1 MPKTIKF
8 IKKKPTIYYQVTTC
22 QIIDDQ
28 ETIEYLEWFGTD
40 EKEAYEEFNF
50 YKKAELK
57 EELYP
62 SEDRL
67 VYLNEAEGKD
77 VDCNGQDF
85 YEWEC
90 VECFSTKE
98 YIQKIKVDCALP
110 V

>member
-1 MPKTIKF
+1 M
-8 IKKKPTIYYQVTTC
+8 YYQVTTL

-28 ETIEYLEWFGTD
+28 ETEEYLEWFGTD

-50 YKKAELK
+50 YKKAEIK
-57 EELYP
+57 EQLYS

-67 VYLNEAEGKD
+67 VYLNEAEGKTQ
-77 VDCNGQDF
+77 VAGGDF

-98 YIQKIKVDCALP
+98 YIQKIKVDCSLP

>member
-1 MPKTIKF
+1 M
-8 IKKKPTIYYQVTTC
+8 YYQVTTC

-28 ETIEYLEWFGTD
+28 ETIEYQEWFGTD

-50 YKKAELK
+50 YKKEELK
-57 EELYP
+57 EELYA

-67 VYLNEAEGKD
+67 VYLNEAEGKTQIIP
-77 VDCNGQDF
+77 GQDF